1 MQSLFLPQQI
11 SMLPPAFQMPQPQG
25 MEQLVPLTPDTL
37 QGQLSNFG
45 EQSCPI
51 DGTPGM
57 LV

>member
-1 MQSLFLPQQI
+1 
-11 SMLPPAFQMPQPQG
+11 

-37 QGQLSNFG
+37 QGQLNNFG
-45 EQSCPI
+45 EQSCPV